1 MHDELKALND
11 QVLAT
16 FGQPVVITR
25 SDTSTQQVQGIIS
38 KELVNTGQFE
48 GVLQEVT
55 VISLDSSIELKRGD
69 QIQSDNQQWNVDRK
83 LKDDGHLAYWN
94 LHEARS

>member
-1 MHDELKALND
+1 MHDELNALND

-25 SDTSTQQVQGIIS
+25 SDASTFQTLGILS
-38 KELVNTGQFE
+38 KELVATGQFD

-55 VISLDSSIELKRGD
+55 VISLDRSIEMKRGF
-69 QIQSDNQQWNVDRK
+69 QVESDGQQWKVDRK

-94 LHEARS
+94 LHEDRS